1 MTAPDETAIA
11 DTLMALAHRR
21 GRDKSFCPS
30 EAARALFDET
40 HWREHMADVRRVAA
54 DLARQGR
61 LEMLSCGQPLSPAV
75 AHRGPIRLRLC

>member
-1 MTAPDETAIA
+1 MSDVSEHAIA

-30 EAARALFDET
+30 EAARTLFDES
-40 HWREHMADVRRVAA
+40 HWREHMADVRQVAA

-61 LEMLSCGQPLSPAV
+61 LDMLSRGSLLSPDV
-75 AHRGPIRLRLC
+75 AHSGPIRLRLC